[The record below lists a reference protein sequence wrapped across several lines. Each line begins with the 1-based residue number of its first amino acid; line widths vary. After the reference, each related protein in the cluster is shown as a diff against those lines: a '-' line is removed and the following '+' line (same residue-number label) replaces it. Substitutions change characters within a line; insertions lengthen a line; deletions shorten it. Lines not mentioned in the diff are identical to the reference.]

1 MLNFK
6 PITLEARRDL
16 LPFLG
21 KKHHSACYQSFA
33 TMYLWSGIYQ
43 TRYCLTGE
51 WLFTKSG
58 REDGYGFPYGDGDL
72 REGIELL
79 RQDAKEN
86 GKKLW
91 FFGLLPT
98 EKAWLEANYPGEFT
112 YESSRDDAEYIYE
125 ADKLMTYAGKKL
137 HGKRNH
143 VNKFKALHGDNWSY
157 ETITEDNL
165 EECFQMA
172 LKWRNLNGCE
182 DDEEKNSEMCV
193 TLNSLRLYKELNLIG
208 GLLRVG
214 DEIVAFTI
222 GEAVNDDTFVVHIE
236 KAYADIEGAYT
247 MINQQF
253 VEHEIAGKY
262 KYTNREDD
270 VGEEGLRK
278 AKLSYKPVFMVE
290 KGVVT
295 LNEDSEKECAK
306 DDI

>member
-1 MLNFK
+1 MILIVDDDNTVRLSLSVLLRREGCESTGVSTPAEALAAIRENPGIRLVVMDMNFSRS
-6 PITLEARRDL
+6 T
-16 LPFLG
+16 
-21 KKHHSACYQSFA
+21 
-33 TMYLWSGIYQ
+33 SG
-43 TRYCLTGE
+43 E
-51 WLFTKSG
+51 
-58 REDGYGFPYGDGDL
+58 
-72 REGIELL
+72 EGIELL
-79 RQDAKEN
+79 RQDAKEK
-86 GKKLW
+86 GKELW

-112 YESSRDDAEYIYE
+112 YTASRDDAEYIYE

-295 LNEDSEKECAK
+295 LKEDSEKECAK